1 MLRGIK
7 LSVYP
12 TGLTNYFH
20 PDPIADSS
28 TRTSLLTGPLALKSI
43 TCGATLSSG
52 DQDDGG
58 FIYKLFDGSTE
69 IYRIFD
75 CISSGSEFLYS
86 SANSRFN
93 IFFPLA
99 GLRVNSSLE
108 ISIESVGTMTNLKA
122 VGISV
127 LYRR

>member
-1 MLRGIK
+1 M
-7 LSVYP
+7 SVYP

-20 PDPIADSS
+20 ASEIADSS

-43 TCGATLSSG
+43 VCGAKTTSG
-52 DQDDGG
+52 QDDGG

-69 IYRIFD
+69 VYRIYD
-75 CISSGSEFLYS
+75 CLTSGSADIFSLAS
-86 SANSRFN
+86 PRFN
-93 IFFPLA
+93 IFFPLS
-99 GLRVNSSLE
+99 GLRINSSLE
-108 ISIESVGTMTNLKA
+108 ISIESQGTMSGLKA